1 MDCSFAQ
8 KQLTTLS
15 RGKGICGVFHA
26 PQRGKRDEMQKAGL
40 TAWKTASCP
49 VTDEVML
56 QGRVRSS
63 RYAPC
68 IGQRRFVQRA
78 HESASGGTTFC
89 RVSKCARLTRLRG
102 LSFYSGCGESSRI
115 VDFSCQY
122 ANTPA
127 YTMSIV
133 SQKRRDS
140 DGGGRC
146 L

>member
-1 MDCSFAQ
+1 
-8 KQLTTLS
+8 
-15 RGKGICGVFHA
+15 
-26 PQRGKRDEMQKAGL
+26 MQKAGL

-146 L
+146 LWREGDWDYLAMRLVAAMIEVCLERALQSIDPE